1 MALAEPTPYGAKRR
15 IYRNAAAETSTATG
29 RVKLELPD
37 GVEVL
42 RIVSVNVV
50 GSGGTVTRVDPAIYD
65 SASGGTRLWL
75 GRWGSVT
82 PGLLGDWSGGDV
94 QVAPLPAAGGVWF
107 APHPDQ
113 SDGSI
118 VYTVTLEIVQSR
130 VNS

>member
-1 MALAEPTPYGAKRR
+1 MALAEPTPYGARRR
-15 IYRNAAAETSTATG
+15 IYRNAAAETSTATA
-29 RVKLELPD
+29 RVKLALPD

-42 RIVSVNVV
+42 RIVGVNVV

-75 GRWGSVT
+75 GRWGAVT

-94 QVAPLPAAGGVWF
+94 EVAPNPSASAVWF

-118 VYTVTLEIVQSR
+118 AYTVALEIVQVRS
-130 VNS
+130 

>member
-29 RVKLELPD
+29 RVKLTLPD

-42 RIVSVNVV
+42 RIVGVNVV
-50 GSGGTVTRVDPAIYD
+50 GSGGT
-65 SASGGTRLWL
+65 
-75 GRWGSVT
+75 VT

-94 QVAPLPAAGGVWF
+94 QVAPLPRAAAVWF

-118 VYTVTLEIVQSR
+118 VYTVTLEIVQVRS
-130 VNS
+130 

>member
-15 IYRNAAAETSTATG
+15 IYRNAVAETSTATG
-29 RVKLELPD
+29 RVKLALPD

-42 RIVSVNVV
+42 RIVGVNVTA
-50 GSGGTVTRVDPAIYD
+50 SGGTVTRVDPAIYD
-65 SASGGTRLWL
+65 AASGGTRLWL

-94 QVAPLPAAGGVWF
+94 EVAPNPSASAVWF

-118 VYTVTLEIVQSR
+118 AYTVALEIVQVRS
-130 VNS
+130 

>member
-1 MALAEPTPYGAKRR
+1 ME
-15 IYRNAAAETSTATG
+15 
-29 RVKLELPD
+29 LELPA

-42 RIVSVNVV
+42 RIVGVNVV

-82 PGLLGDWSGGDV
+82 TGMLGEWSGGDV
-94 QVAPLPAAGGVWF
+94 EVAPLPSASAVWF

-118 VYTVTLEIVQSR
+118 VYTVTLEIVQVRS
-130 VNS
+130 

>member
-29 RVKLELPD
+29 RVKLELPA

-42 RIVSVNVV
+42 RIVGVNVTA
-50 GSGGTVTRVDPAIYD
+50 SGGTVTRVDPAIYD

-75 GRWGSVT
+75 GRWGSIT

-94 QVAPLPAAGGVWF
+94 QVAPLPSASAVWF

-113 SDGSI
+113 GDGRV
-118 VYTVTLEIVQSR
+118 VYAVTLEIVQVRS
-130 VNS
+130 

>member
-1 MALAEPTPYGAKRR
+1 MALAKPTPYGDKRR

-29 RVKLELPD
+29 RVQLDLPD

-42 RIVSVNVV
+42 RIVGVNVV
-50 GSGGTVTRVDPAIYD
+50 GSGGTMTRVDPAIYD
-65 SASGGTRLWL
+65 SESGGLRLWL

-82 PGLLGDWSGGDV
+82 PGLSGDWSGGDV
-94 QVAPLPAAGGVWF
+94 QVAPLPSTGGVWF

-118 VYTVTLEIVQSR
+118 VYTVALEIVQVRS
-130 VNS
+130 

>member
-1 MALAEPTPYGAKRR
+1 MALAEPTPCGTPRR
-15 IYRNAAAETSTATG
+15 IYRNATAETSTSTA
-29 RVKLELPD
+29 RVKLALPA

-42 RIVSVNVV
+42 RIVGVNVV

-65 SASGGTRLWL
+65 AESGGTRLWL
-75 GRWGSVT
+75 GRWGAVT

-94 QVAPLPAAGGVWF
+94 QVAPLPSAAAVWF

-118 VYTVTLEIVQSR
+118 VYKVTLEIVQVRS
-130 VNS
+130 

>member
-1 MALAEPTPYGAKRR
+1 MALAEPTPYGARRR
-15 IYRNAAAETSTATG
+15 IYRNAAAETSTATA
-29 RVKLELPD
+29 RVKLALPD

-42 RIVSVNVV
+42 RLVNVNV
-50 GSGGTVTRVDPAIYD
+50 TGSGGTVARVDPALYD
-65 SASGGTRLWL
+65 SESGGTRLWL

-94 QVAPLPAAGGVWF
+94 QVAPLPAASAVWF

-118 VYTVTLEIVQSR
+118 VYTVALEIVQVRS
-130 VNS
+130 

>member
-1 MALAEPTPYGAKRR
+1 MALAEPTPSGTPRR
-15 IYRNAAAETSTATG
+15 IYRNAVAETSTATG
-29 RVKLELPD
+29 RVKLALPA

-42 RIVSVNVV
+42 RIVGVNVV
-50 GSGGTVTRVDPAIYD
+50 ASGGTMRVANTRYSPTR
-65 SASGGTRLWL
+65 SGGTRLWL